1 MAWSSRA
8 AKIAFVSLLVLGAV
22 AWMSRHA
29 KAEEE
34 KPGRQTTITIPII
47 ESEWWLLAW
56 EDNEIICRVLT
67 DHDGLPTSD
76 DVLKACGA
84 DIQAKWLS
92 TPACNKIKMGKSNT
106 SSCPGMYLL
115 KISSQPKEKK
125 VVIDLPP
132 AKAWVSLEGCNPI
145 PPENLCERLPTLLL
159 TGEEP
164 LPNEKITSVEGTF
177 NGVPFACD
185 GASCALP
192 LTTTTRDGVSVE
204 FWANSSFGDSSLHY
218 TAQVRVIDAGV
229 SLAPG
234 GGGWYVDVLSSQW
247 RGAPLASCSQV
258 WGAFP
263 PVAGSVSWL
272 KSPKQPTLLT
282 SDGAYYYLA
291 GRLISQGIVDAS
303 HCSSTGLLPNGYADA
318 CGLEAAAP
326 QVMAWQNQ
334 FDERIV
340 QVSKETGVPAQL
352 MKNLFAQESQFWP
365 GVFKVPYEFGLG
377 QITDKGADTILIW
390 NPSFYAQFCP
400 LVLAQDACDKGY
412 LNLPSEMQAMLRGAL
427 AVEAKADC
435 PNCEAGVDLSNASFN
450 ITLFAQTLTASCDQV
465 AQIVYNATAATAGAV
480 ASYEDLWRLT
490 LANYHA
496 GPGCV
501 SYAIHAAW
509 VSNGVKLLW
518 EEVAGQFTEACQ
530 GVVPYVDKITQE
542 PKPGP

>member
-1 MAWSSRA
+1 MAWCSRL
-8 AKIAFVSLLVLGAV
+8 AKIAFVLLLVLGAV
-22 AWMSRHA
+22 IWMSRHA

-34 KPGRQTTITIPII
+34 QPGRQVTITIPII
-47 ESEWWLLAW
+47 EYEWWLLSW
-56 EDNEIICRVLT
+56 EDNEIVCRVLT
-67 DHDGLPTSD
+67 DHEGLPTSD

-84 DIQAKWLS
+84 EIHAEWMS
-92 TPACNKIKMGKSNT
+92 TPACNKITEGKGNIST
-106 SSCPGMYLL
+106 CPGMYLL
-115 KISSQPKEKK
+115 QISSQPKDKK
-125 VVIDLPP
+125 MVIDLPP
-132 AKAWVSLEGCNPI
+132 ASAWVSLDGCSPT

-177 NGVPFACD
+177 NGAPFACD
-185 GASCALP
+185 GESCAIP
-192 LTTTTRDGVSVE
+192 LSTTTRDGVTVE
-204 FWANSSFGDSSLHY
+204 FWANSSFGDSSPHY

-247 RGAPLASCSQV
+247 RGAPLASCSQI

-291 GRLISQGIVDAS
+291 GRLIAQGIVDAS

-326 QVMAWQNQ
+326 QVIAWQNQ

-390 NPSFYAQFCP
+390 NPTFYAQFCP
-400 LVLAQDACDKGY
+400 LVLAQDSCDKGY
-412 LNLPSEMQAMLRGAL
+412 LNLPAEMQAMLRGAL

-435 PNCEAGVDLSNASFN
+435 PHCEAGVDLSNASFS
-450 ITLFAQTLTASCDQV
+450 ITLFAETLTASCDQV
-465 AQIVYNATAATAGAV
+465 AQIVYNATAATPGAV
-480 ASYEDLWRLT
+480 ASYEDLWRFT

-509 VSNGVKLLW
+509 ASNGARLLW
-518 EEVAGQFTEACQ
+518 DEVTGQFTEACQ
-530 GVVPYVDKITQE
+530 GVVPYVDKITQ
-542 PKPGP
+542 